1 MDKIT
6 LSGFADE
13 IGDDLD
19 LQLETLAAENIKFF
33 EFRGVWGKSVMDLT
47 DKELAKVKAT
57 IAKQGVKVSSIG
69 SPIGKV
75 AIDFDFDEHLV
86 RFRRALEI
94 ARIMEAPYIRL
105 FSFFLPPDQD
115 PLAYRDEVMRR
126 MQGLV
131 DAAAGTGVVLL
142 HENEKD
148 IYGEASEQCKDIIET
163 INSPYLRA
171 AFDFANFV
179 QAGEDPYVVSFPKM
193 RPHIAYVHVKDA
205 VRATRKVVP
214 PGEGDGN
221 VKVILKELLDSG
233 WVGFLSLEPHLSEA
247 GRFRGFSGPA
257 LWRTAAQALK
267 GILADLGA
275 DYQ

>member
-13 IGDDLD
+13 IGADLG
-19 LQLETLAAENIKFF
+19 LQLETLAAENIKYF

-47 DKELAKVKAT
+47 DKELEDVKAT

-75 AIDFDFDEHLV
+75 AIDFDFDEHLKS
-86 RFRRALEI
+86 FRRALEI
-94 ARIMEAPYIRL
+94 AQIMEAPYIRL
-105 FSFFLPPDQD
+105 FSFYLPPDED
-115 PLAYRDEVMRR
+115 PLKYRDEVMRR

-131 DAAAGTGVVLL
+131 DAAAGTGIVLL
-142 HENEKD
+142 HENEAD
-148 IYGEASEQCKDIIET
+148 IYGMASDRCKDILET

-179 QAGEDPYVVSFPKM
+179 HAGEKPYDESFPLL
-193 RPHIAYVHVKDA
+193 RPHIEYVHVKDA
-205 VRATRKVVP
+205 VAEPLKVVP
-214 PGEGDGN
+214 AGEGDGQ
-221 VKVILKELLDSG
+221 VKPILKELLDSG
-233 WVGFLSLEPHLSEA
+233 WVGFLSLEPHLAQA
-247 GRFRGFSGPA
+247 GRFRGFSGPD
-257 LWRTAAQALK
+257 LWRKAAQALK
-267 GILADLGA
+267 RILDELGA

>member
-1 MDKIT
+1 MDKVT

-13 IGDDLD
+13 IGADLD
-19 LQLETLAAENIKFF
+19 LQLETLAAENIKYF

-47 DKELAKVKAT
+47 NEELEKVKAA

-86 RFRRALEI
+86 EFRRALEI
-94 ARIMEAPYIRL
+94 AQIMEAPYIRL
-105 FSFFLPPDQD
+105 FSFYLPLGED
-115 PLAYRDEVMRR
+115 PLKYRDEVMRR

-131 DAAAGTGVVLL
+131 DAAAGTGIVLL

-148 IYGEASEQCKDIIET
+148 IYGMASDRCKDILET

-179 QAGEDPYVVSFPKM
+179 QAGENPHAESFPKM
-193 RPHIAYVHVKDA
+193 RSHIEYVHVKDA
-205 VRATRKVVP
+205 IAEAGKVVP
-214 PGEGDGN
+214 AGEGDGQ
-221 VKVILKELLDSG
+221 VKPILKELLDSG
-233 WVGFLSLEPHLSEA
+233 WVGFLSLEPHLAQA
-247 GRFRGFSGPA
+247 GRFRGFSGPD
-257 LWRTAAQALK
+257 LWRKAAQALK
-267 GILADLGA
+267 GILEDLGA